1 MYFSPTP
8 CEIDTGK
15 LDQAADDMLEIV
27 GRITGKSGDL
37 ESLFTDAALEFSDL
51 IAENL
56 LSTANEN
63 HSAWSSALTSCWHV
77 WGVVT
82 KWSGEVER
90 YQSRI
95 AALQEEWDT
104 AVGNNF
110 GFPEDDA
117 GGIEARRAL
126 AGVLNDR
133 AQGHWETLEGEAED
147 NSENLKGGPTVSNLR
162 ELVDAGVLGFAAYN
176 STRQIM
182 YYPSTFDT
190 GTRDAENMADYLTGE
205 KELDDEYYRLLEQ
218 LAALTALAGDAKRNG
233 GQPRGYE
240 LDYLEEF
247 YDALDEEV
255 EGGVV
260 ELPGQL
266 DGEHLSEEQRENAL
280 GALGDGLLVLSDE
293 AVGGGY
299 DSVPASVKNVIEG
312 PDFSVDKSGRGAI
325 NILQDW
331 RDQAAG
337 LGELFV
343 HADETLE
350 AGAEF
355 STRLIDAVSK
365 EVDRISHLP
374 GQGATDD
381 NAMSILLEVATRN
394 DDANYALLTGEY
406 PEGVDVDLPWEGADP
421 DSQREKALE
430 HLYTHD
436 WGDDGAAVRNI
447 TDWITDG
454 PADGDDDTEGVHRET
469 ALDALMVLMED
480 PDFQDSLFNTG
491 EHVDDGD
498 VTWHNVSASHLN
510 PELADSFADIFIAFQ
525 DDFANT
531 DGIPGN
537 IEIGLG
543 EGVEMTDE
551 ARMAFTRFAVGDPD
565 AAAKI
570 YGESLLTTAEAMEE
584 YATNTGERTHK
595 PTHAA
600 ASLQALVEVA
610 LLNEST
616 ARGANDQEFVD
627 YRNKVNTSAINLIGG
642 AAGDK
647 GASGLIVEI
656 GKVIAGEAFEVSS
669 KSGKPHVEVSGEW
682 VESESMM
689 GYALG
694 VAAEQDPELMA
705 ALEEDGIAKKDDS
718 GNLYIPPSH
727 VDWGISGSEDALSD
741 YYDRIDQKDWPDG
754 ESDTR
759 DAVEAFINAFDRT
772 TSKWEEHIVDED
784 GERVKGEDE
793 EE

>member
-37 ESLFTDAALEFSDL
+37 ESLFTAAALEFSDL

-56 LSTANEN
+56 QSTANEN
-63 HSAWSSALTSCWHV
+63 HSAWTSALTTCWHV

-82 KWSGEVER
+82 KWSGDVER
-90 YQSRI
+90 YKARI
-95 AALQEEWDT
+95 ASLQEEWDA

-126 AGVLNDR
+126 AGALNDR

-147 NSENLKGGPTVSNLR
+147 NSDNLKGGPTVSNLR
-162 ELVDAGVLGFAAYN
+162 ELVDSGVLGFAAYN

-218 LAALTALAGDAKRNG
+218 LAALTALAAEAKRNG
-233 GQPRGYE
+233 EHPRGYE
-240 LDYLEEF
+240 LEYLEEF
-247 YDALDEEV
+247 YASLEEEV

-260 ELPGQL
+260 ELPGQF
-266 DGEHLSEEQRENAL
+266 DDENLSDEQREQAL
-280 GALGDGLLVLSDE
+280 GTLGDGLLVLSDE

-299 DSVPASVKNVIEG
+299 DSVPASIQYVLEG
-312 PDFSVDKSGRGAI
+312 PDFSTDQSGRGAL
-325 NILQDW
+325 NILQNW
-331 RDQAAG
+331 RDQAEG
-337 LGELFV
+337 LGELLV
-343 HADETLE
+343 HSDETLE
-350 AGAEF
+350 GGAEF
-355 STRLIDAVSK
+355 SARVIDTVSR
-365 EVDRISHLP
+365 EVDRISNL
-374 GQGATDD
+374 ATSHTQDD
-381 NAMSILLEVATRN
+381 NDMSILLDVATRN

-406 PEGVDVDLPWEGADP
+406 PEGVDVDLPWEGSSAD
-421 DSQREKALE
+421 SRREKALE
-430 HLYTHD
+430 HLYTHE
-436 WGDDGAAVRNI
+436 WGDDGAAVRKI
-447 TDWITDG
+447 TDWIADG
-454 PADGDDDTEGVHRET
+454 PAAGDDDTEGEHRET
-469 ALDALMVLMED
+469 ALMALMELMVDSE
-480 PDFQDSLFNTG
+480 FEDSLFNTG
-491 EHVDDGD
+491 SHVDDGD

-510 PELADSFADIFIAFQ
+510 SELADSFADIFIAFQ

-537 IEIGLG
+537 VEIGLG
-543 EGVEMTDE
+543 EGIEITDE

-584 YATNTGERTHK
+584 YATNTGERTHG
-595 PTHAA
+595 PAHSA

-616 ARGANDQEFVD
+616 MREANDQEFAE
-627 YRNKVNTSAINLIGG
+627 YRNKVNTAAINLIGG

-656 GKVIAGEAFEVSS
+656 GKAIAGEAFAVSDE
-669 KSGKPHVEVSGEW
+669 SGKPHVGVNGEW
-682 VESESMM
+682 VESERMM

-705 ALEEDGIAKKDDS
+705 VLEEEGIAKKDGS
-718 GNLYIPPSH
+718 GDIYVPPDH
-727 VDWGISGSEDALSD
+727 VDWEISGSESALSD
-741 YYDRIDQKDWPDG
+741 HYHRIDERDWPDG

-759 DAVEAFINAFDRT
+759 DAVEDFIGAFDRT
-772 TSKWEEHIVDED
+772 ASKWEKHIVDES
-784 GERVKGEDE
+784 GEKVNGEDE
-793 EE
+793 